1 MPDLDLDFNEAR
13 TLPFV
18 KVFSGGPVAAMIIFC
33 QSFSWG
39 TSVSDQNFKK
49 LFSGGPVSCLTW
61 TPNKKRQRPR
71 FKREARTLPFKKPF
85 NKQRTTC
92 LTDKTNH
99 PVKGLSLNR
108 SQYGSCSTK
117 YNTPAG
123 T

>member
-18 KVFSGGPVAAMIIFC
+18 KVFSEGPVAAMIIFC

-61 TPNKKRQRPR
+61 TWTSMK
-71 FKREARTLPFKKPF
+71 
-85 NKQRTTC
+85 
-92 LTDKTNH
+92 
-99 PVKGLSLNR
+99 
-108 SQYGSCSTK
+108 
-117 YNTPAG
+117 
-123 T
+123 